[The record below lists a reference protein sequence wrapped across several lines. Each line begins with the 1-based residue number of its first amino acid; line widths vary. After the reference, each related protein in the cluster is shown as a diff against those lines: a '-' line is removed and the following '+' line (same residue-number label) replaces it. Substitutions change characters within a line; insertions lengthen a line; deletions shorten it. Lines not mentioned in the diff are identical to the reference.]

1 MMNKIMQMRMEMR
14 DEVKKVIANKAD
26 VIDDL
31 ITDRYMK
38 DPDSYVN
45 IKVTDIA
52 DALGVSK
59 YSVQNNIDLIQTVI
73 IEKFGYIVVPFV
85 DDDFDIVISLGIRF

>member
-1 MMNKIMQMRMEMR
+1 MNKIMQMRMEMR

-26 VIDDL
+26 AIDDL

-38 DPDSYVN
+38 YPRDSVV
-45 IKVTDIA
+45 ISVEDIVET
-52 DALGVSK
+52 LGVTK

>member
-1 MMNKIMQMRMEMR
+1 MEMR

-38 DPDSYVN
+38 DPNSYVN
-45 IKVTDIA
+45 INVTDIA